1 MDETDAQ
8 IVDRVLSGETDA
20 FKHLVWRHQQLL
32 YDLSFRLTGDTAE
45 AEDIA
50 QAAFIKMFSSLS
62 SYKKELA
69 FRNWAYTITLN
80 IARNRLKRKAVLRF
94 LPLGIFS
101 PADGK
106 EEERH
111 IQEPMEEEGGRHDAG
126 CAAQDLSNALEK
138 AFIFIKRVSHI
149 AWLYSKNGIWCWHKE
164 GSDSARIIF
173 CCFSSLFPL
182 AQSAVYAAVFPCS
195 RGYWLFP
202 YYQLKPF
209 AVGKAA

>member
-1 MDETDAQ
+1 MDETDTE

-80 IARNRLKRKAVLRF
+80 IARNRLKRRAILRF

-138 AFIFIKRVSHI
+138 AISALPEELKTAFVMCHIHKNQVKDISGILGITPNAVSI
-149 AWLYSKNGIWCWHKE
+149 RIYKAREKLMKELASKYQEH
-164 GSDSARIIF
+164 F
-173 CCFSSLFPL
+173 C
-182 AQSAVYAAVFPCS
+182 
-195 RGYWLFP
+195 
-202 YYQLKPF
+202 
-209 AVGKAA
+209 